1 MSQESLHYIQY
12 LSGIIS
18 EQRFYEIE
26 EELNESLA
34 RNLMGAGALAIG
46 SLFGGEASAQSGR
59 DQIDAIK
66 NKISDHEAT
75 ENAIELLKDG
85 KLDFLLMKTNLTD
98 KEKSLINEIEY
109 IVKRNP
115 HVALDILKEKQKQ
128 FLLHSTQRDIDQG
141 GLDLNDPVVKFIF
154 KLLPQFKKAMEKG
167 GKNWVELEG
176 PSTLYDLKK
185 EKDIKWKQEDLS
197 KLLRKSIEG
206 NLPNR

>member
-18 EQRFYEIE
+18 EEQFYEIE
-26 EELNESLA
+26 EELNEGLA
-34 RNLMGAGALAIG
+34 RNLLGAGALAIG

-141 GLDLNDPVVKFIF
+141 GLDLNDPVVKFVF
-154 KLLPQFKKAMEKG
+154 KTHPEFEKAMQEG
-167 GKNWVELEG
+167 GKDWMQSHAPG
-176 PSTLYDLKK
+176 AAYDINMKR
-185 EKDIKWKQEDLS
+185 DRFRRRFDLGS
-197 KLLRKSIEG
+197 LNIDKILDNK
-206 NLPNR
+206 